1 MSEIDEL
8 RKENERLQAVLD
20 GDFKKSAE
28 LSLKRAEYPTAD
40 GSLRLDLQATIIP
53 LIAEHLAQIFKMEG
67 GENYLGIEFNH
78 PELGPMMLNIQRRLG
93 ETPAAQNVRL
103 KAELEQAR
111 EIITDFMPAALNGVM
126 NEKPNAQDAYYDH
139 RLARARAFLD
149 KAGK

>member
-28 LSLKRAEYPTAD
+28 LSLKRAEYPAAD

-78 PELGPMMLNIQRRLG
+78 PELGPMMLNIQRRFG

-103 KAELEQAR
+103 KAELEEAR
-111 EIITDFMPAALNGVM
+111 GIMRDFMSCMCADDEGGVM
-126 NEKPNAQDAYYDH
+126 TEVIVPTGTLRQ
-139 RLARARAFLD
+139 ARAFLD
-149 KAGK
+149 KERT